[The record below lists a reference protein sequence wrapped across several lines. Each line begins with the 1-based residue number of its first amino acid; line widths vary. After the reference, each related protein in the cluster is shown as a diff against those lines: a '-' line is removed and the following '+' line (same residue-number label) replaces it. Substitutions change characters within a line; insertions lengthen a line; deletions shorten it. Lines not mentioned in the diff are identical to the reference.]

1 MTSPSKLATAHG
13 WTLLMHPLFELQLNA
28 LILKVEALKA
38 KHPDSYTSK
47 NDTKRLAA
55 IEALVFDI
63 IPQDPTRSEYRQ
75 GATLGAQHK
84 HWFRAKFFQQY
95 RLFFRY
101 HQASKII
108 VYAWVNDETT
118 LRAYDSK
125 TDAYQVFARMLQ
137 SGNPPGDWDGLIA
150 SIKLEA
156 LRADIQS
163 GISSGKGRPLADVS
177 RDSKKY

>member
-1 MTSPSKLATAHG
+1 
-13 WTLLMHPLFELQLNA
+13 
-28 LILKVEALKA
+28 
-38 KHPDSYTSK
+38 
-47 NDTKRLAA
+47 
-55 IEALVFDI
+55 
-63 IPQDPTRSEYRQ
+63 
-75 GATLGAQHK
+75 ATLGAQHK

-137 SGNPPGDWDGLIA
+137 SGNPPDDWDALIA
-150 SIKLEA
+150 AAKLEA
-156 LRADIQS
+156 LREDIQH
-163 GISSGKGRPLADVS
+163 GISSGRARPLADVS

>member
-1 MTSPSKLATAHG
+1 MTSSSKLATAHG
-13 WTLLMHPLFELQLNA
+13 WTLLMHPLFESQLNA
-28 LILKVEALKA
+28 LIGKVEALKT
-38 KHPDSYTSK
+38 KLPDNYKAK

-63 IPQDPTRSEYRQ
+63 IPRDPSRPEYRQ

-137 SGNPPGDWDGLIA
+137 SGNPPDDWDALIA
-150 SIKLEA
+150 ATKLE
-156 LRADIQS
+156 
-163 GISSGKGRPLADVS
+163 
-177 RDSKKY
+177 

>member
-1 MTSPSKLATAHG
+1 MTSQAKLATAHG

-28 LILKVEALKA
+28 LISKVEALKA
-38 KHPDSYTSK
+38 KHPDNYKTK
-47 NDTKRLAA
+47 NDTKRLVA

-63 IPQDPTRSEYRQ
+63 IPQDPTRPDYRQ

-137 SGNPPGDWDGLIA
+137 SGSPPDDWEGL
-150 SIKLEA
+150 
-156 LRADIQS
+156 
-163 GISSGKGRPLADVS
+163 LAATNEC
-177 RDSKKY
+177 

>member
-1 MTSPSKLATAHG
+1 MASQAKLATAHG
-13 WTLLMHPLFELQLNA
+13 WTLLMHPLFESQLNA
-28 LILKVEALKA
+28 LIRKVEALKA
-38 KHPDSYTSK
+38 KHPDNYKTK

-55 IEALVFDI
+55 IESLVFDI
-63 IPQDPTRSEYRQ
+63 IPQDPARPEYRQ
-75 GATLGAQHK
+75 GTTLGAQHK

-137 SGNPPGDWDGLIA
+137 SGNPPGDWDGLLA
-150 SIKLEA
+150 AAKLEA
-156 LRADIQS
+156 LREDIQS
-163 GISSGKGRPLADVS
+163 GISSGTGRPLADVS

>member
-1 MTSPSKLATAHG
+1 MASQAKLATAHG
-13 WTLLMHPLFELQLNA
+13 WTLLMHPFFELQLNA
-28 LILKVEALKA
+28 LIQKVEALKT
-38 KHPDSYTSK
+38 KHPDNYTTK

-63 IPQDPTRSEYRQ
+63 IPQDPARSEYRQ

-118 LRAYDSK
+118 RRAYDSK

-137 SGNPPGDWDGLIA
+137 SGNPPDDWEDLLA
-150 SIKLEA
+150 ATKLE
-156 LRADIQS
+156 
-163 GISSGKGRPLADVS
+163 
-177 RDSKKY
+177 